1 MGDRAPRQ
9 KRGADAWSHQ
19 ELVALVRL
27 RVHTW
32 WGWGWGVAPHCSAK
46 GKGYRLWRE
55 KGKLSIS
62 TSAPAAG
69 LWAPEAVRGLAV
81 LGREAHREESRPG
94 LRLIT
99 PKPTVA

>member
-1 MGDRAPRQ
+1 MEPPRV
-9 KRGADAWSHQ
+9 GGFGEVESPY
-19 ELVALVRL
+19 LVGVG
-27 RVHTW
+27 V
-32 WGWGWGVAPHCSAK
+32 GGVAPHCSAK

-81 LGREAHREESRPG
+81 LGGRRTG
-94 LRLIT
+94 
-99 PKPTVA
+99 KGGVQGCV